1 MSLNEQPKSRVRFSL
16 SVPPFSRLRLRTR
29 MTPRAIL
36 IAALALFLIIASLW
50 TIHTYP
56 TIFKP
61 IEVPATPGEL
71 GPDSND
77 RTSYT
82 PAAGADDPAVPSSV
96 GGDVPADS
104 PALTSTTE
112 PPTTMIPAPTMAVPA
127 TAAPSTASPATAA
140 PAESAPVVAAPTSLA
155 WPLRGQTLTSF
166 GIVHSVTLDDWR
178 QHDGIDL
185 EAVSGSPVHAAAA
198 GTVLSVGQSPSTG
211 TTIVI
216 DHGGGLTT
224 VYGALLLTSCHPGDR
239 VKAGIE
245 IGRAGNTA
253 LTEVA
258 LPIHLH
264 FEVRLDGTAVDPLTY
279 LK

>member
-1 MSLNEQPKSRVRFSL
+1 
-16 SVPPFSRLRLRTR
+16 
-29 MTPRAIL
+29 MTPRTIL

-56 TIFKP
+56 SIIKP
-61 IEVPATPGEL
+61 IEVPTTPGEL

-96 GGDVPADS
+96 GGDVPPDS
-104 PALTSTTE
+104 PALASNTE
-112 PPTTMIPAPTMAVPA
+112 PPTTATPGPTTAVPA
-127 TAAPSTASPATAA
+127 TATPATAA
-140 PAESAPVVAAPTSLA
+140 PATAAPATADPVESDPVVAAPTSLA
-155 WPLRGQTLTSF
+155 WPLRGKTLATF
-166 GIVHSVTLDDWR
+166 GIIHSATLDDWR

-185 EAVSGSPVHAAAA
+185 EAISGTPVHAAAG
-198 GTVLSVGQSPSTG
+198 GTVLSVGPTSATG
-211 TTIVI
+211 TTVTI
-216 DHGGGLTT
+216 DHGGGLTS
-224 VYGALLLTSCHPGDR
+224 VYGALLVTGCHPGDR
-239 VKAGIE
+239 VKVGAE

-253 LTEVA
+253 LAEVG

-264 FEVRLDGTAVDPLTY
+264 FEVRLDGVAVDPLTY